1 MDRIIDGVTIV
12 SNIMTAEKSAELLT
26 VIHELTVSEMSGVI
40 AAVQNGDIV
49 LAAHLLRV
57 SSADLAWLTVTAAE
71 DIALEIAALLA

>member
-1 MDRIIDGVTIV
+1 
-12 SNIMTAEKSAELLT
+12 
-26 VIHELTVSEMSGVI
+26 LTVSEMSGVI